1 MLPSPQAW
9 SPSQMLRSC
18 WEMLTG
24 HLALRVPASIK
35 VSQSLL
41 QGLWVEKLIKFYQS
55 L

>member
-1 MLPSPQAW
+1 MLPSPHHGLQVR
-9 SPSQMLRSC
+9 RSGC

-41 QGLWVEKLIKFYQS
+41 QELWVEKLIKFYQS